1 MKMFRFHYNAAKN
14 QFYLLMVNSS
24 SQYTPAS
31 SRKRHEK
38 SPKKRTSTYARCG
51 PQGDSVYICCNAA
64 VSVLSLAASI
74 SAVLNN
80 GL

>member
-1 MKMFRFHYNAAKN
+1 MQPRTSFIYSWSIPLASILPQAPARDMRSHPKKGH
-14 QFYLLMVNSS
+14 LLMPDAVLRG
-24 SQYTPAS
+24 TP
-31 SRKRHEK
+31 
-38 SPKKRTSTYARCG
+38 
-51 PQGDSVYICCNAA
+51 YICCNAA